1 MKTFKEKLDNLFL
14 NEKKR
19 RNLFKIIFY
28 KY

>member
-1 MKTFKEKLDNLFL
+1 MKSFKEKLDNLFL

-28 KY
+28 KN

>member
-28 KY
+28 KN

>member
-1 MKTFKEKLDNLFL
+1 MKSFKEKLDNLLL

-28 KY
+28 KN